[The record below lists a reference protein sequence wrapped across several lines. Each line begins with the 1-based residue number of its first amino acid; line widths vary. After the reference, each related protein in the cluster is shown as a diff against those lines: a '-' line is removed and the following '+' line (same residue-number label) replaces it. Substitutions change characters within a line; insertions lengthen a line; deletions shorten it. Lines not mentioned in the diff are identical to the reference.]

1 MNLVRFIG
9 ADLTYYS
16 TETMKNLRNTSLL
29 TIASLLLL
37 ALFTSSFAAC
47 LVTANIDCCE
57 DDHECD
63 DPLCGDG
70 AICHCSCAYTCIL
83 PETPVITPIP
93 ILAGKLSANLN
104 SVVVSHVSL
113 DLFRPPRLS

>member
-1 MNLVRFIG
+1 
-9 ADLTYYS
+9 
-16 TETMKNLRNTSLL
+16 MKHLRNTTLL

-47 LVTANIDCCE
+47 LVTAEIDCCE

-70 AICHCSCAYTCIL
+70 AICHCACAFTGIL
-83 PETPVITPIP
+83 PATPIITPIP
-93 ILAGKLSANLN
+93 VLAGKLSADLN
-104 SVVVSHVSL
+104 STLVSRVGC